1 MSDSRGYRHPFNDC
15 THYLG
20 GVGDNPR
27 TLVDLAM
34 SRLSA
39 TIRRQ
44 KDWWLFYHEKTFK
57 HHWVQEAC
65 DRVWEIPLPCGE
77 DTKVKLSQ
85 RQAEYVLQELEG
97 YASLRDQ
104 ANNCQVSCFE
114 RIWESENLL
123 EHPVVSSLDHELY
136 SLEPDSSKGTTKLI
150 NPYACPLIYDRSISA
165 DLQGN
170 PTPISPP
177 ADATYSVSCKFALL
191 PTDVQLTASN
201 HLELL
206 SYINDLHPRH
216 KSLYR
221 LLNTTLSAFI
231 PLFEH
236 TLSDLHRNNPLPQ
249 RIPGRSWYSQWCEP
263 EPPEFSDDEEG
274 WALYE
279 LDMWHWMSHR
289 PINLPDIPKDG
300 YQGGLEERKH
310 IVKLGGRRL
319 QVVISASET
328 RLNAGQS
335 YHGNI
340 EPWRVEGMKNERI
353 VACGFL
359 YTSVEDVV
367 NSSIEFRMA
376 VTYPRGFNAGDNGAT
391 FRTWGMRDSAPC
403 HQYIGNV
410 PIRQGTA
417 LVFPNIYQY
426 RHTPIQLADP
436 RKPGHRR
443 MISFLLVDPDIPP
456 IPSTSNVPP
465 QQKAWIREALDD
477 FLDVRFPEEVV
488 DKIMDHVDW
497 LVDED
502 EMVRLREEMMQ
513 ERREFVSNN
522 DDHYFSIPFDVFNG
536 PEVLLYP

>member
-1 MSDSRGYRHPFNDC
+1 
-15 THYLG
+15 
-20 GVGDNPR
+20 
-27 TLVDLAM
+27 M
-34 SRLSA
+34 SRISA
-39 TIRRQ
+39 IIRRQ
-44 KDWWLFYHEKTFK
+44 KDWWLLYYEKTFK
-57 HHWVQEAC
+57 RNWILTAC
-65 DRVWEIPLPCGE
+65 DREWQIPLPCGE
-77 DTKVKLSQ
+77 DTNIKLSE
-85 RQAEYVLQELEG
+85 RQAEYVLEELEG
-97 YASLRDQ
+97 YALLRDQ

-114 RIWESENLL
+114 RIWESESLL
-123 EHPVVSSLDHELY
+123 EPLIVSSLDHELC
-136 SLEPDSSKGTTKLI
+136 SLGWDSSKRTIKLI
-150 NPYACPLIYDRSISA
+150 NPYTCPLVYGRSIST

-170 PTPISPP
+170 PTPISAPV
-177 ADATYSVSCKFALL
+177 DATYSVSRKFALL
-191 PTDVQLTASN
+191 PTDVQLTTSN
-201 HLELL
+201 HLELS

-216 KSLYR
+216 KSLY
-221 LLNTTLSAFI
+221 LLLSKTLSAFI

-249 RIPGRSWYSQWCEP
+249 RIPGRSWYTQWSEP

-310 IVKLGGRRL
+310 VVRLGGRRL
-319 QVVISASET
+319 QVVIGASEM

-335 YHGNI
+335 HQGHI
-340 EPWRVEGMKNERI
+340 EAWRVEGMKNERI
-353 VACGFL
+353 VACGFF
-359 YTSVEDVV
+359 YTSEENVV

-391 FRTWGMRDSAPC
+391 FRTWGMRDAAPC

-410 PIRQGTA
+410 PIYQGTA
-417 LVFPNIYQY
+417 IVFPNIYQY

-465 QQKAWIREALDD
+465 QQKAWIREALDS

-488 DKIMDHVDW
+488 TRIMDHVDW

-502 EMVRLREEMMQ
+502 EMVSLQEEMMQ
-513 ERREFVSNN
+513 ERREFISNN

-536 PEVLLYP
+536 PDILLYP

>member
-20 GVGDNPR
+20 GVGGK
-27 TLVDLAM
+27 LVDLAM

-44 KDWWLFYHEKTFK
+44 KDWWLFYHEKKFK
-57 HHWVQEAC
+57 HHWIHEAC

-85 RQAEYVLQELEG
+85 GQAEYVLQELEG

-104 ANNCQVSCFE
+104 ANSCQVSCFE
-114 RIWESENLL
+114 RIWESDSLL
-123 EHPVVSSLDHELY
+123 EQSVVSSLDREIY

-150 NPYACPLIYDRSISA
+150 NPYTCPLIYDRSISA

-170 PTPISPP
+170 PAFISPP

-201 HLELL
+201 QLELL

-216 KSLYR
+216 TSLYR

-249 RIPGRSWYSQWCEP
+249 RIPGRSWYSQWSEP

-328 RLNAGQS
+328 RLVRG
-335 YHGNI
+335 YHGSI

-359 YTSVEDVV
+359 YTSVENVV

-391 FRTWGMRDSAPC
+391 FRTWGMRDAAPC
-403 HQYIGNV
+403 HQYIGDV
-410 PIRQGTA
+410 PIRQGA
-417 LVFPNIYQY
+417 AIVFPNIYQY

-436 RKPGHRR
+436 SRPGHRR
-443 MISFLLVDPDIPP
+443 M
-456 IPSTSNVPP
+456 STSSVPP
-465 QQKAWIREALDD
+465 QQKAWIREALDE
-477 FLDVRFPEEVV
+477 FLDVRFPEE
-488 DKIMDHVDW
+488 DW
-497 LVDED
+497 LVDES
-502 EMVRLREEMMQ
+502 EMAHFRDEMMQ

-536 PEVLLYP
+536 PEVLL

>member
-20 GVGDNPR
+20 GVGD
-27 TLVDLAM
+27 LAM

-44 KDWWLFYHEKTFK
+44 KDWWLSYRQKTFK
-57 HHWVQEAC
+57 SDWIQKAC

-77 DTKVKLSQ
+77 HSKVKLSE
-85 RQAEYVLQELEG
+85 RQAEYVLEELEG
-97 YASLRDQ
+97 YALLRDQ
-104 ANNCQVSCFE
+104 ANKCQVSCFE
-114 RIWESENLL
+114 RIWESESLL
-123 EHPVVSSLDHELY
+123 EHSIVSSLDHELY
-136 SLEPDSSKGTTKLI
+136 SLAPNSTKGTAKLI
-150 NPYACPLIYDRSISA
+150 NPYTCPLVYDRSISA

-177 ADATYSVSCKFALL
+177 ADTTYSVSRKFALL

-206 SYINDLHPRH
+206 YYINDLHPRH
-216 KSLYR
+216 TSLYG
-221 LLNTTLSAFI
+221 LLSTTLSAFI

-249 RIPGRSWYSQWCEP
+249 RIPGRSWYSQWTEP

-289 PINLPDIPKDG
+289 PINLPDVPKDG

-310 IVKLGGRRL
+310 VVKLGGRRL
-319 QVVISASET
+319 QVVIGASET
-328 RLNAGQS
+328 RLVRSHSCLLGGHVTEVGQHPDS
-335 YHGNI
+335 WARSSRHH
-340 EPWRVEGMKNERI
+340 RAVEITHLIQEN
-353 VACGFL
+353 
-359 YTSVEDVV
+359 VV

-391 FRTWGMRDSAPC
+391 FRTWGMRDAAPC
-403 HQYIGNV
+403 HQFIGDV
-410 PIRQGTA
+410 SIRQGTA
-417 LVFPNIYQY
+417 IVFPNIYQY

-436 RKPGHRR
+436 RKPG
-443 MISFLLVDPDIPP
+443 SQ
-456 IPSTSNVPP
+456 TY
-465 QQKAWIREALDD
+465 
-477 FLDVRFPEEVV
+477 EEVV
-488 DKIMDHVDW
+488 ARIMEHVDW

-502 EMVRLREEMMQ
+502 EMARLREEMLQ